1 MLKKIIQTDR
11 SASTILVRLL
21 VGTVFLSEGIQKFM
35 FPETLGAARFVNIG
49 IPFPEFMA
57 LFVGFFEILCGIMV
71 IVGLVTRLAS
81 IPLFL
86 IILTAILTTKVGL
99 LSSQGFWKML
109 HESRTDWSMLLGS
122 IFLFIEGGGKWS
134 FDNWLSKM
142 RLKRKR
148 K

>member
-1 MLKKIIQTDR
+1 MLQKIIHTDQ
-11 SASTILVRLL
+11 SVSTIFVRLL

-35 FPETLGAARFVNIG
+35 FPEILGAGRFVDIG

-57 LFVGFFEILCGIMV
+57 LFVGFFEILCGTMV
-71 IVGLVTRLAS
+71 TIGLVTRLAN
-81 IPLFL
+81 IPLFI

-122 IFLFIEGGGKWS
+122 LFLIIEGGGKWS

-142 RLKRKR
+142 RLKRRR